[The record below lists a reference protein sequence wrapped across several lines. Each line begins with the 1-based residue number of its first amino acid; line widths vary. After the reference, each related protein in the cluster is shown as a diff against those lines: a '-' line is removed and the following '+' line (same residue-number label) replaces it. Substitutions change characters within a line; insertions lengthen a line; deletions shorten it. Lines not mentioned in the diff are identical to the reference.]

1 MFALFVV
8 FLQKIAPQCATFSH
22 ISTHQEPKNTMK
34 LQQLRYLLEVY
45 RQGLNV
51 SEAAEHLHTSQP
63 GISKQIRL
71 LEEELGIQIFIRHGK
86 RVVAVSEPGKH
97 VLAIAEKILHE
108 TRNLKRV
115 GEEFSSEQT
124 GSLTIATTHTQAR
137 YALPDTVQQFRK
149 RYPNVRLSIKQG
161 SPTQICE
168 MVMFGEADFAIATE
182 GIHNFPELAALN
194 CRTWNRS
201 VVVPDH
207 HPLLNLNRPLSLQ
220 DLGEYPIITYDFAFT
235 GRSKIN
241 KAFAQAN
248 VEPNVVLTAID
259 TDVIKTYVRI
269 GLGVGIIATMA
280 FEPDNDYELNLIDAE
295 HLFLPSTTRIGIR
308 KSTYLRT
315 FAYDFIELFA
325 PHLTRKLVDEAISP
339 NLD

>member
-1 MFALFVV
+1 
-8 FLQKIAPQCATFSH
+8 
-22 ISTHQEPKNTMK
+22 MK
-34 LQQLRYLLEVY
+34 LQQLRYLLEVH

-86 RVVAVSEPGKH
+86 RVVAVSEPGKQ

-137 YALPDTVQQFRK
+137 YALPEPVQQFRR
-149 RYPNVRLSIKQG
+149 RYPKVRLSIKQG
-161 SPTQICE
+161 SPMQVCE

-182 GIHNFPELAALN
+182 GISNYPELAALP

-201 VVVPDH
+201 VVVPEDH
-207 HPLLNLNRPLSLQ
+207 ALNALGRPLTLQ
-220 DLGEYPIITYDFAFT
+220 DIGQYPIITYDFAFT

-241 KAFAQAN
+241 QAFAQAK

-269 GLGVGIIATMA
+269 GLGVGIIASMA
-280 FEPDNDYELNLIDAE
+280 FEPENDHGLKRIDAE

-308 KSTYLRT
+308 KSTYLRR

-325 PHLTRKLVDEAISP
+325 PHLNQEAVDAAILPSVS
-339 NLD
+339 L